1 MEGRIGCA
9 PGNGCQAAWIARVT
23 VSVDTR
29 DRVTVDLRGLAPA
42 VKAHASARNMTLA
55 AFARAAM
62 VDALKQAEVD
72 PFHLLSGGGPEDGQ
86 PVKLTLSLPLRQ
98 ASWLVE
104 HARAAGLSYGTYLAS
119 VIDGTPAPGGLGDAV
134 RALTASTAQLAAL
147 STDLNDFMRLLR
159 HGKSAEAEKYRQRVM
174 LLVDEV
180 RQHMRLDAALS
191 AEVRAAIRWKPAR
204 PDPS

>member
-1 MEGRIGCA
+1 MSA
-9 PGNGCQAAWIARVT
+9 
-23 VSVDTR
+23 DLR

-62 VDALKQAEVD
+62 VEALKQADVH
-72 PFHLLSGGGPEDGQ
+72 PFHLLQIGSVDDGE

-119 VIDGTPAPGGLGDAV
+119 VIDGTPAPGGLGEAV
-134 RALTASTAQLAAL
+134 RALGASTAQLAAL
-147 STDLNDFMRLLR
+147 STDLNEYVRLLR
-159 HGKSAEAEKYRQRVM
+159 RLNYEEAEKYRQRVVSM
-174 LLVDEV
+174 LDEV
-180 RQHMRLDAALS
+180 RQHMRLNAALA
-191 AEVRAAIRWKPAR
+191 AEVRAVVRWKPQK
-204 PDPS
+204 PNPS

>member
-1 MEGRIGCA
+1 MSA
-9 PGNGCQAAWIARVT
+9 D
-23 VSVDTR
+23 SR

-62 VDALKQAEVD
+62 VDALKQANAD
-72 PFHLLSGGGPEDGQ
+72 PWHLSQGGGLDDGQ

-119 VIDGTPAPGGLGDAV
+119 VIDGTPAPGGLGEAV

-147 STDLNDFMRLLR
+147 STDLNDYVRLLR
-159 HGKSAEAEKYRQRVM
+159 RRDFAEAEKYRLRV
-174 LLVDEV
+174 LSLFDEV
-180 RQHMRLDAALS
+180 RQHVRLNAALA
-191 AEVRAAIRWKPAR
+191 AEVREAVRWKPPR
-204 PDPS
+204 PNPS

>member
-1 MEGRIGCA
+1 
-9 PGNGCQAAWIARVT
+9 
-23 VSVDTR
+23 VSADSR

-62 VDALKQAEVD
+62 VEALKHAEVD
-72 PFHLLSGGGPEDGQ
+72 PFHMVQEDGLDDGR

-134 RALTASTAQLAAL
+134 RALTASTNQLAAL
-147 STDLNDFMRLLR
+147 SADLNDYVRLLR
-159 HGKSAEAEKYRQRVM
+159 RLNFEEAEKYRQRVVSM
-174 LLVDEV
+174 FDEV
-180 RQHMRLDAALS
+180 RQHVRLNAALA
-191 AEVRAAIRWKPAR
+191 AEVRAAVRWKPQK
-204 PDPS
+204 PNPS

>member
-1 MEGRIGCA
+1 MSA
-9 PGNGCQAAWIARVT
+9 D
-23 VSVDTR
+23 SR

-42 VKAHASARNMTLA
+42 VKMHASARNMTLA

-72 PFHLLSGGGPEDGQ
+72 PFHLSPSGGPEDSQ

-119 VIDGTPAPGGLGDAV
+119 VIDGTPAPGGLGEAV
-134 RALTASTAQLAAL
+134 RALSASTAQLAAL
-147 STDLNDFMRLLR
+147 STDLNDYVRLLSR
-159 HGKSAEAEKYRQRVM
+159 LNYPEAEQYRQRVVSM
-174 LLVDEV
+174 FDEV
-180 RQHMRLDAALS
+180 RQHMRLNAALT
-191 AEVRAAIRWKPAR
+191 AEVRAAIRWKCVNPN
-204 PDPS
+204 PS

>member
-1 MEGRIGCA
+1 
-9 PGNGCQAAWIARVT
+9 
-23 VSVDTR
+23 VSADAR

-62 VDALKQAEVD
+62 VEALKQAEAD
-72 PFHLLSGGGPEDGQ
+72 PFHLAPGGGLDNGE

-119 VIDGTPAPGGLGDAV
+119 VIDGTPAPGSLGEAV
-134 RALTASTAQLAAL
+134 RALTASTNQLAAL
-147 STDLNDFMRLLR
+147 STDLNDFVRLMRQAR
-159 HGKSAEAEKYRQRVM
+159 SAEAEKYRHRLQSFF
-174 LLVDEV
+174 DEV
-180 RQHMRLDAALS
+180 RQHMRLNAALS
-191 AEVRAAIRWKPAR
+191 AEVRAAVHWRSAKR
-204 PDPS
+204 NPS

>member
-1 MEGRIGCA
+1 MSA
-9 PGNGCQAAWIARVT
+9 D
-23 VSVDTR
+23 SR

-62 VDALKQAEVD
+62 VDALKQAEAD
-72 PFHLLSGGGPEDGQ
+72 PFHLSQGGLDDGP
-86 PVKLTLSLPLRQ
+86 PVKLALSLPLRQ

-119 VIDGTPAPGGLGDAV
+119 VIDGTPAPGGLGEAV

-147 STDLNDFMRLLR
+147 STDLNDFVRLLR
-159 HGKSAEAEKYRQRVM
+159 RGSSTEAEKYRQRVM
-174 LLVDEV
+174 SLFDEV
-180 RQHMRLDAALS
+180 RQHVRINAALS
-191 AEVRAAIRWKPAR
+191 AEVREAIRWKPAKTN
-204 PDPS
+204 PS

>member
-1 MEGRIGCA
+1 MSA
-9 PGNGCQAAWIARVT
+9 
-23 VSVDTR
+23 DTR

-72 PFHLLSGGGPEDGQ
+72 PFHLLQGGGPDDGQ

-104 HARAAGLSYGTYLAS
+104 HARSAGLSYGTYLAS
-119 VIDGTPAPGGLGDAV
+119 VIDGTPAPGGLGDAI
-134 RALTASTAQLAAL
+134 RALTASAAQLAAL
-147 STDLNDFMRLLR
+147 STDLNDFVRLLR
-159 HGKSAEAEKYRQRVM
+159 HGRSAEAEKYRQRVM
-174 LLVDEV
+174 SMFDEV
-180 RQHMRLDAALS
+180 GQHMRLDAALS
-191 AEVRAAIRWKPAR
+191 AEVREALRWKPTR
-204 PDPS
+204 PNSS

>member
-1 MEGRIGCA
+1 MSA
-9 PGNGCQAAWIARVT
+9 D
-23 VSVDTR
+23 SR

-62 VDALKQAEVD
+62 VEALKQAEAD
-72 PFHLLSGGGPEDGQ
+72 PFHLSQGGGLDDRQ

-119 VIDGTPAPGGLGDAV
+119 VIDGTPAPGGLGEAV
-134 RALTASTAQLAAL
+134 RALMASTNQLAAL
-147 STDLNDFMRLLR
+147 SADLNDYVRLLR
-159 HGKSAEAEKYRQRVM
+159 RLNFAEAEKYRQRVVSM
-174 LLVDEV
+174 FDEIREHV
-180 RQHMRLDAALS
+180 RLNAALA
-191 AEVRAAIRWKPAR
+191 AEVREAVRWKPQK
-204 PDPS
+204 PSPS